1 MLTSLHNPK
10 IKEAVNLRESDYRKK
25 SGLFLIEGRRE
36 FKLALTSQI
45 EIKDVFLCLE
55 FLEITD
61 LPVELKKKGII
72 TREVS
77 SEVYNKI
84 AFGNRKEGIVAIAR
98 EPRLSLTDLKLKNNS
113 LLIVLEKIEKPG
125 NLGAIVRTADASGA
139 DAVIASDSIIDIY
152 NPNAVRSSLGAL
164 FTTQVVG
171 AQAKEIIPW
180 LRSNSIKII
189 CALPRGDSSY
199 TAVNFRESCA
209 IVLGSEDKGLGDL
222 WKDNA
227 DYRVRIPMLGESD
240 SLNVATAAGVL
251 LYEALRQR
259 ENGLGYFGKPN
270 PALPAGRHGPLS
282 S

>member
-1 MLTSLHNPK
+1 MLTSPHNPR

-72 TREVS
+72 TCEVS

-259 ENGLGYFGKPN
+259 KSGLGYFGKPN
-270 PALPAGRHGPLS
+270 HGPLS

>member
-1 MLTSLHNPK
+1 MLTSPHNPR

-72 TREVS
+72 TCEVS

-209 IVLGSEDKGLGDL
+209 IVLGSEDKGLGDI

-240 SLNVATAAGVL
+240 SLNVSTAAGVL

-259 ENGLGYFGKPN
+259 RSGLGYFGKPN
-270 PALPAGRHGPLS
+270 HGPLS

>member
-72 TREVS
+72 TCEVS

-189 CALPRGDSSY
+189 CALPRGDLSY

-259 ENGLGYFGKPN
+259 KSGLGYFGKPN
-270 PALPAGRHGPLS
+270 HGPLS
-282 S
+282 N

>member
-1 MLTSLHNPK
+1 MLTSPHNPR

-72 TREVS
+72 TCEVS

-227 DYRVRIPMLGESD
+227 DYRVRIPMLGKSD

-259 ENGLGYFGKPN
+259 KSGLGYC
-270 PALPAGRHGPLS
+270 PAYGGGGPRCARRVFF
-282 S
+282 

>member
-72 TREVS
+72 TCEVS

-227 DYRVRIPMLGESD
+227 DYRVRIPMLGKSD

-259 ENGLGYFGKPN
+259 KSGLGYFGKPN
-270 PALPAGRHGPLS
+270 HGPLS

>member
-209 IVLGSEDKGLGDL
+209 IVLGSEDKGLGDI

-240 SLNVATAAGVL
+240 SLNVSTAAGVL

-270 PALPAGRHGPLS
+270 HGPLS